1 MPAWLFQAEQTEIDM
16 DERRADTAEQA
27 ASRLETALER
37 IASRLA
43 GPGRSSGGVPPEVVR
58 RLDRLIDRLRTEV
71 D

>member
-1 MPAWLFQAEQTEIDM
+1 M
-16 DERRADTAEQA
+16 DEHRADTAEQA

-37 IASRLA
+37 IASRLVHT
-43 GPGRSSGGVPPEVVR
+43 GRPSGGGVPPEVMR